1 MKRDLI
7 YVPIEPLEERY
18 TAQWYKHFPVAF
30 AEHFNVIVIDGEPLQ
45 ETVKVG
51 TFLDINS
58 TIHYKAT
65 QLRKIAALFDAGKI
79 ADGTRFFFGDI
90 EFWGIESIRLM
101 ADMNRVNIKLTGFL
115 HAASYTKGDA
125 FEIAAPYQR
134 YTEVG
139 WIAAFDTVFVGSAYH
154 RGAVV
159 ERRLV
164 PLGADHLQDRLV
176 VAGNPMFEADYPA
189 YSVNKKQQVVLT
201 NRFDA
206 EKHPDRTLALFA
218 AAKAMHPDWT
228 FVVTTGRKTFTSND
242 PKLVKV
248 ARYMEAEGII
258 EIRAGLTKDEY
269 HRILAESLVM
279 VSHSPEENFG
289 YCIAEAALY
298 DCQPLL
304 LNCASHPDM
313 VAPLDQP
320 DAHLFTH
327 SAHALAQLEYLMA
340 NPRSTKA
347 AATRF
352 FSEPIETFIK
362 AML

>member
-1 MKRDLI
+1 MKPDLI
-7 YVPIEPLEERY
+7 VVPIEPLAERY
-18 TAQWYKHFPVAF
+18 TAQWYKHLPVAF
-30 AEHFNVIVIDGEPLQ
+30 AEHFNVTVIDGEPLQ
-45 ETVKVG
+45 DTIKVG

-65 QLRKIAALFDAGKI
+65 QLRKIAALFDAGKV

-90 EFWGIESIRLM
+90 EFWGVESIRLM
-101 ADMNRVNIKLTGFL
+101 ADMNRVNIKLVGFL

-125 FEIAAPYQR
+125 FEIAAPYQQ

-139 WIAAFDTVFVGSAYH
+139 WISAFDTVFVGSDYH
-154 RGAVV
+154 RNAVI
-159 ERRLV
+159 ERRLL
-164 PLGADHLQDRLV
+164 PLGAESLRHRIV
-176 VAGNPMFEADYPA
+176 VSGNPLFAADYLT
-189 YSVNKKQQVVLT
+189 YGVEKKKQVVLT

-206 EKHPDRTLALFA
+206 EKHPDLSLELFA
-218 AAKAMHPDWT
+218 EAKARHPDWS
-228 FVVTTGRKTFTSND
+228 FVVTTGRTAFTSND
-242 PKLVKV
+242 LNLVSL
-248 ARYMEAEGII
+248 ARQYEAAGVI

-304 LNCASHPDM
+304 RNCASHPDM
-313 VAPLDQP
+313 VAPLAEP
-320 DAHLFTH
+320 NAHLFDGTQ
-327 SAHALAQLEYLMA
+327 ALCALENLMA
-340 NPRSTKA
+340 NPRPTRA

-352 FSEPIETFIK
+352 FTEPIQTFIK
-362 AML
+362 SML